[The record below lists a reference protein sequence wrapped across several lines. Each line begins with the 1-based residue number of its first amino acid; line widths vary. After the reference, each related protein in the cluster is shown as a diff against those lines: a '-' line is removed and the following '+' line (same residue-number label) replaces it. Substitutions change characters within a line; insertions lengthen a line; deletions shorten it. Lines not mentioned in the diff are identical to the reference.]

1 MKPRPAAMSEI
12 WYNKSII
19 LFFWEGNTMTSMNR
33 LVCNRFRMY
42 MPKSKLG
49 NDIADPRRRPVVP
62 IRHIISLLFC
72 VPLAQKLSMLQ
83 LDQWARSERA
93 RSLFGSTRPIASD
106 STIQRMLPKIPL
118 AATAHVLRSLLPST
132 VKQKTIDYPV
142 AGRTIAQARRD
153 RRIACGRPLAY
164 GSCAHRSA
172 ALLSGRLSVNGGT
185 RA

>member
-1 MKPRPAAMSEI
+1 
-12 WYNKSII
+12 
-19 LFFWEGNTMTSMNR
+19 MTSISR
-33 LVCNRFRMY
+33 LVCNRFRRY

-93 RSLFGSTRPIASD
+93 RSLFGSAGPIASD
-106 STIQRMLPKIPL
+106 STIQRTLPKIPL
-118 AATAHVLRSLLPST
+118 GATARVLVKSVAVGREAKT
-132 VKQKTIDYPV
+132 VDHPV
-142 AGRTIAQARRD
+142 AGRMFAQARRD
-153 RRIACGRPLAY
+153 RRIASRRPLAH
-164 GSCAHRSA
+164 GSCAYRSA

-185 RA
+185 RS